1 MKHTHKTIL
10 LTLALLSIFPQ
21 ISNAQFSMSSEGKAN
36 NEINYEI
43 TPGETVT
50 GKLTIKSYTD
60 KNIDIT
66 LYGADGT
73 QTDRG
78 AFTLTQPYLVQN
90 NLGQWLKLPKT
101 QITIEPK
108 KTQEIEYSI
117 SIPANATPGTYGG
130 GIAAVT
136 TPNKKPGSEAPSGAS
151 IVSSTRMLFP
161 IFVTIPGEKTIKYS
175 WDEFSYR
182 SINSN
187 NIFQLKLKN
196 EGNTTI
202 TADGKIEISG
212 GPFFK
217 SKTITFN
224 KITLFS
230 DDEILI
236 PINWN
241 EKPLL
246 GFFES
251 KAKLTFSEHDAKTGE
266 DVTLET
272 INKSISFTIIPWAII
287 LGVLLIV
294 ALLIAIKIMRS
305 LQEEK
310 LIKSCKKYTVKEGE
324 TLQGLAE
331 KHNFPWEKLAKINGL
346 KPPYTLKNGDEIL
359 IPQKKA

>member
-1 MKHTHKTIL
+1 MKHKKNTIL
-10 LTLALLSIFPQ
+10 LVLAMLSIPAQ
-21 ISNAQFSMSSEGKAN
+21 ISNAQFSISSVGKAN
-36 NEINYEI
+36 NEINYELA
-43 TPGETVT
+43 PGETVN

-78 AFTLTQPYLVQN
+78 AFTLTQPYLEQN

-101 QITIEPK
+101 LITIEPK
-108 KTQEIEYSI
+108 KTQEIDYSI

-130 GIAAVT
+130 GIAAIT
-136 TPNKKPGSEAPSGAS
+136 TPNKKTGSEAPSGAS

-161 IFVTIPGEKTIKYS
+161 IYVTIPGEKVIKYS
-175 WDEFSYR
+175 WDEFSYK
-182 SINSN
+182 NVN
-187 NIFQLKLKN
+187 NNNVFQLKLKN

-202 TADGKIEISG
+202 TAEGQIEISG

-217 SKTITFN
+217 PKTIIFN
-224 KITLFS
+224 KITLFGE
-230 DDEILI
+230 DEILI

-241 EKPLL
+241 ERPIL

-266 DVTLET
+266 DITLET
-272 INKSISFTIIPWAII
+272 INKTASFTIIPWTII
-287 LGVLLIV
+287 LGILLAIVLL
-294 ALLIAIKIMRS
+294 AGIKFAYS
-305 LQEEK
+305 LQEK
-310 LIKSCKKYTVKEGE
+310 RLIKSCKKYTVKEGD
-324 TLQGLAE
+324 TLQSLSE
-331 KHNFPWEKLAKINGL
+331 KCNFPWEKLAKINGL
-346 KPPYTLKNGDEIL
+346 KPPYTLKHGDEIL